1 MNMDMDLNVNVWTM
15 QDTNDV
21 EYNELIKTYISENKW
36 LSKTHLLDLSK
47 TKYTLIEKYVYDIAM
62 FHFKRLDIE
71 VSDKHFVE
79 FWCKDK
85 FSTYDLHVD
94 CDELLKRRNV
104 YEYPMLSC
112 VTYLNDNPDCPTI
125 ITNVDL
131 NCYKYK
137 EFENQTE
144 LLLSFPVKNKQITF
158 DGKYYHGCT
167 VINDESVVK
176 DRYIIAINLWNK
188 KPMNVDYFTP
198 TNNTE
203 TIFDTTDNIKILEI
217 NKRIIKSIKVS
228 EDIINY
234 DLFNDILY
242 KNPTFKLDFCPR
254 MDTCFR
260 FQEYIQTNGEHDTF
274 KFILDKSINEK
285 KKEVELKNKYGDIM
299 DDIVEIQDKTID
311 LKYNRFL
318 QRFTYSKVYSP
329 DMCRFIINESENYAK
344 NNGGWTTKRH
354 IKYPT
359 TDLPVEKIPS
369 IFGLIIESMN
379 TVLNKVKMSYGL
391 HEDMTINIKDLFVV
405 KYSHDAQNSLEMHTD
420 GSFLSFSV
428 LLNDKNE
435 FEGGGTYFDDGLTC
449 SLDQGDLSIHSSLIK
464 HSGLPVT
471 KGTRYLL
478 VGFLDIDF

>member
-1 MNMDMDLNVNVWTM
+1 
-15 QDTNDV
+15 
-21 EYNELIKTYISENKW
+21 
-36 LSKTHLLDLSK
+36 
-47 TKYTLIEKYVYDIAM
+47 
-62 FHFKRLDIE
+62 
-71 VSDKHFVE
+71 
-79 FWCKDK
+79 
-85 FSTYDLHVD
+85 
-94 CDELLKRRNV
+94 
-104 YEYPMLSC
+104 
-112 VTYLNDNPDCPTI
+112 
-125 ITNVDL
+125 
-131 NCYKYK
+131 
-137 EFENQTE
+137 
-144 LLLSFPVKNKQITF
+144 
-158 DGKYYHGCT
+158 
-167 VINDESVVK
+167 
-176 DRYIIAINLWNK
+176 
-188 KPMNVDYFTP
+188 
-198 TNNTE
+198 
-203 TIFDTTDNIKILEI
+203 
-217 NKRIIKSIKVS
+217 
-228 EDIINY
+228 
-234 DLFNDILY
+234 
-242 KNPTFKLDFCPR
+242 
-254 MDTCFR
+254 
-260 FQEYIQTNGEHDTF
+260 
-274 KFILDKSINEK
+274 LDKSINEK

>member
-203 TIFDTTDNIKILEI
+203 T
-217 NKRIIKSIKVS
+217 
-228 EDIINY
+228 
-234 DLFNDILY
+234 
-242 KNPTFKLDFCPR
+242 
-254 MDTCFR
+254 
-260 FQEYIQTNGEHDTF
+260 
-274 KFILDKSINEK
+274 
-285 KKEVELKNKYGDIM
+285 
-299 DDIVEIQDKTID
+299 
-311 LKYNRFL
+311 NRFML
-318 QRFTYSKVYSP
+318 Y
-329 DMCRFIINESENYAK
+329 I
-344 NNGGWTTKRH
+344 
-354 IKYPT
+354 
-359 TDLPVEKIPS
+359 
-369 IFGLIIESMN
+369 
-379 TVLNKVKMSYGL
+379 
-391 HEDMTINIKDLFVV
+391 
-405 KYSHDAQNSLEMHTD
+405 
-420 GSFLSFSV
+420 
-428 LLNDKNE
+428 
-435 FEGGGTYFDDGLTC
+435 
-449 SLDQGDLSIHSSLIK
+449 
-464 HSGLPVT
+464 
-471 KGTRYLL
+471 
-478 VGFLDIDF
+478 